1 MYKVGDVV
9 VCMNNDPNQDYIF
22 DFVSYIL
29 KYHKINPLEKYKKY
43 TIKEIHTYWDK
54 TSNCYDVI
62 DDTSSR
68 YDHTSYI
75 LDEVEVIYGH
85 TVFDMNRF
93 ITVKEYRIQ
102 KLQKLNDINEN

>member
-22 DFVSYIL
+22 DFFSYIL

-43 TIKEIHTYWDK
+43 TIKEIHTYWDE
-54 TSNCYDVI
+54 TSNCYELL

-68 YDHTSYI
+68 YQNTSYM
-75 LDEVEVIYGH
+75 LEEVEEIYGY
-85 TVFDMNRF
+85 TVFDINRF
-93 ITVKEYRIQ
+93 IGLKEYRTS
-102 KLQKLNDINEN
+102 KLKKLNEINEN